1 MNSLNPFT
9 DNFTTDQKY
18 MNEVSDIELKKVI
31 ADFLEQGHV
40 ENIIAMYRH
49 EPRYY
54 EWTGE
59 ILDDERFAVR
69 IGVSVLF
76 EELKRLEP
84 EMTRRAIPSLT
95 ALLQSDSANIRGEAV
110 SVLGII
116 GGQEATDHIRAM
128 AQDPNPQVR
137 EMVDLVLEELV

>member
-1 MNSLNPFT
+1 MT
-9 DNFTTDQKY
+9 
-18 MNEVSDIELKKVI
+18 EVSDAELKQVI
-31 ADFLEQGHV
+31 ADFLELGHV

-76 EELKRLEP
+76 EELKKLEP
-84 EMTRRAIPSLT
+84 EKTRLAVPSLA
-95 ALLQSDSANIRGEAV
+95 ALLESESANIRGEAI

-116 GGQEATDHIRAM
+116 GSAEATSHIRNM
-128 AQDPNPQVR
+128 ENDPSPQVR
-137 EMVDLVLEELV
+137 EVVDLVLEEIA